1 MIDKKILKMLLLSFA
16 TTGCHNS
23 SMQSKSTNVPF
34 IGIRHFETR
43 AGVSGTGT
51 PHYTVEIK
59 ENKDVI
65 FRFEQINQG
74 DKNLVAT
81 DSFYAG
87 KFSKYIYCKL
97 DWDNFPRYYEIT
109 PKYIY
114 EVDSNHRRLSL
125 PECCIDGRNNS
136 CPCYGE
142 LYELSR

>member
-1 MIDKKILKMLLLSFA
+1 MTYKNGLKILLLSFIIMS
-16 TTGCHNS
+16 CNNS
-23 SMQSKSTNVPF
+23 SMQSKSTDVPF

-74 DKNLVAT
+74 DKSLVTT

-97 DWDNFPRYYEIT
+97 DWDDFPRYYEIT
-109 PKYIY
+109 QKYIY
-114 EVDSNHRRLSL
+114 EVDSNHKKLSL
-125 PECCIDGRNNS
+125 PECCIDGSNNP
-136 CPCYGE
+136 CPCFGE